1 MEGKQKCNIGASSV
15 SLKLC
20 GKEIEQAIVDD
31 PSFLHR
37 LADVCSGLRQMS
49 DVLCRLQLANHP
61 AVAAALQNNGQ
72 PDFMRF
78 FQSHSHHPL
87 VERIIY
93 RQGAQSQFRDLLEFT

>member
-15 SLKLC
+15 SLKLR
-20 GKEIEQAIVDD
+20 GKEIEQAIIDD

-37 LADVCSGLRQMS
+37 LADVCSGVRQMS
-49 DVLCRLQLANHP
+49 GVLCRLHLANHP
-61 AVAAALQNNGQ
+61 AVAAALQNAGQ

-78 FQSHSHHPL
+78 FQSHNHHPL

-93 RQGAQSQFRDLLEFT
+93 RQDAQS